1 VAFNLGTAA
10 YADNRIPIAAT
21 DLRRGEQDSSGSAAS
36 ELESEVSRATTPGKV
51 VNGAFGLKRCK
62 RYPRGI
68 EAIRATR
75 ATAPSIHKAL
85 GADFNF
91 VIAARHQFDHKIVL
105 ISHMLET
112 VASSRDM
119 LSPLGRWP
127 LIS

>member
-1 VAFNLGTAA
+1 VAFNLGRAA
-10 YADNRIPIAAT
+10 YADSRLPIAAT
-21 DLRRGEQDSSGSAAS
+21 DLRRGEQDSSGHATS
-36 ELESEVSRATTPGKV
+36 ELQAEASRATTPGKI

-62 RYPRGI
+62 RYLPGN
-68 EAIRATR
+68 EAIRATS

-91 VIAARHQFDHKIVL
+91 VIAVRHQFDHNIVL

-119 LSPLGRWP
+119 LSRFGRWS